1 MRPGSLPVLVAG
13 LLLTACSH
21 PAAVPPLDA
30 AAHAFQWTAWGGD
43 GQGQRY
49 APLAQIT
56 PANVADLK
64 PAWTF
69 HTGALAAGWEV
80 SDKLTFEATP
90 LFIDGVLYLSTA
102 TGQVFALDAATGQP
116 RWRYDAQINPDED
129 YSELSSR
136 GVSYW
141 RDAKA
146 RPGQACA
153 ARIFVATLDARLIA
167 LDAANGRP
175 CEDFGEHGQLNLA
188 SHLRMTDK
196 GDYEFTSPP
205 AIAGDTVILGSSI
218 GDNGA
223 AGNALG
229 TVRAFDARSGAA
241 RWHWDPIERTAE
253 AGDPDAQ
260 PYPGWDGAANAWGV
274 FSVDAARGLVFI
286 PTGSASPD
294 FFGGERPGDNRW
306 ANSLVALDAATGKL
320 VWARQLVHHD
330 LWDYDLT
337 AQPMLIDLK
346 RNGQSIPA
354 VVQLTKT
361 GQVFVFRRDD
371 GTPLFDVTEKPVPQ
385 DGVPGEQLSPTQP
398 FSALPSLVRQGP
410 VTPDDAWALE
420 PWTRHKCRAL
430 IASLHS
436 EGMFTPQSLQGTIEQ
451 PGYAGGVNWGSG
463 AFDPRTQ
470 TLVTMV
476 NDLPMQVQLL
486 PRAEYERQL
495 KTGPAAGW
503 EYTAMRGTPYGM
515 RRRALLNPLGG
526 PCVAPPWGR
535 IVALDLAHGR
545 IAWSQP
551 LGTSRGKAPWPL
563 WYIQGSPGM
572 GGPLMT
578 ASGLTFIGNS
588 TDGYLRAFD
597 SASGKELWR
606 SMLPAPGMATPM
618 TYAIGQRQYV
628 VIAAG
633 GHGKLDTKRSDAL
646 VAYALPVG
654 ASP

>member
-1 MRPGSLPVLVAG
+1 MRLRSLPVLITG

-21 PAAVPPLDA
+21 PAAVPPLDVA
-30 AAHAFQWTAWGGD
+30 ARSFQWTAWGGD
-43 GQGQRY
+43 GHGQRY

-56 PANVADLK
+56 PANVIDLA

-69 HTGALAAGWEV
+69 HTGALAAGWMV
-80 SDKLTFEATP
+80 GDKLTFEATP
-90 LFIDGVLYLSTA
+90 LFIDGALYLSTA
-102 TGQVFALDAATGQP
+102 TGQVFALDAATGRQ
-116 RWRYDAQINPDED
+116 RWRYDAQIDPDEH

-146 RPGQACA
+146 APGQACA

-167 LDAANGRP
+167 LDAANGQP
-175 CEDFGEHGQLNLA
+175 CADFGEHGQLHLA
-188 SHLRMTDK
+188 SHLRLSSK

-205 AIAGDTVILGSSI
+205 ATAGDTVILGSSI

-223 AGNALG
+223 AANALG
-229 TVRAFDARSGAA
+229 VVRAFDARSGAL
-241 RWHWDPIERTAE
+241 RWHWDPIERTAN

-274 FSVDAARGLVFI
+274 FSVDAVRHLVFI

-294 FFGGERPGDNRW
+294 FFGGERPGDNHW
-306 ANSLVALDAATGKL
+306 ANSLVALDTQTGKL
-320 VWARQLVHHD
+320 VWARQLIHHD
-330 LWDYDLT
+330 LWDYDLA
-337 AQPMLIDLK
+337 AQPMLIDLQ
-346 RNGQSIPA
+346 RNGQAIPA
-354 VVQLTKT
+354 VVQLTKN

-385 DGVPGEQLSPTQP
+385 DGVPGERLSPTQP
-398 FSALPSLVRQGP
+398 VSALPALVRQGP

-420 PWTRHKCRAL
+420 PWMRHQCRAL

-436 EGMFTPQSLQGTIEQ
+436 EGMFTPPNLQGIIEQ

-486 PRAEYERQL
+486 KRDEYLRQINA
-495 KTGPAAGW
+495 GGAPGW
-503 EYTAMRGTPYGM
+503 EYARMRGTPYGM
-515 RRRALLNPLGG
+515 RRRALLSPLGG

-535 IVALDLAHGR
+535 MVALDLTHGR
-545 IAWSQP
+545 IAWSRP

-563 WYIQGSPGM
+563 WYIKGSPGM

-578 ASGLTFIGNS
+578 AGGLVFIGNS

-606 SMLPAPGMATPM
+606 SMLPAAGAATPM

-633 GHGKLDTKRSDAL
+633 GHGKLGTARSDAL
-646 VAYALPVG
+646 VAYALP
-654 ASP
+654 APSR